1 MIEIKGVTKALG
13 NNLVLDEVNLSI
25 EEGKVFGLVGVNGAG
40 KSTLLRCLA
49 GIYKPESGEV
59 VINGKQ
65 VYENPHVKQ
74 DIVLIN
80 DDPYYPLNATVDDI
94 KNLYASFYAL
104 DEKRYETYV
113 SLFKLVKQDIVLI
126 NDDPYY
132 PLNATVDDIKNLY
145 ASFYALDEKRYE
157 TYVSLFKLDR
167 KKVINNFSKGM
178 KRQVFLIMAL
188 AISPKV
194 LILDEAFDGLDP
206 FVRLTFKRALTDLI
220 EEKNITVIISSHNLR
235 ELEDICDSF
244 GILENHHI
252 VTSGDIQEGKDNIHK
267 MQLVFK
273 DNVTKDMLT
282 NLDIIH
288 FDQVGR
294 VMSLVVKGNIDEI
307 KAELNQYHPLL
318 MEVLAISFEEM
329 FIYEMEER
337 GYRSYE

>member
-1 MIEIKGVTKALG
+1 MIGIKGVTKALG

-113 SLFKLVKQDIVLI
+113 SLFKL
-126 NDDPYY
+126 
-132 PLNATVDDIKNLY
+132 
-145 ASFYALDEKRYE
+145 
-157 TYVSLFKLDR
+157 DR

-188 AISPKV
+188 AISPKI

>member
-1 MIEIKGVTKALG
+1 MIVIKGVTKALG

-65 VYENPHVKQ
+65 VYENPH
-74 DIVLIN
+74 
-80 DDPYYPLNATVDDI
+80 
-94 KNLYASFYAL
+94 
-104 DEKRYETYV
+104 
-113 SLFKLVKQDIVLI
+113 VKQDIVLI

-267 MQLVFK
+267 MQLVLK

-329 FIYEMEER
+329 FIYDMEER

>member
-65 VYENPHVKQ
+65 VYENPH
-74 DIVLIN
+74 
-80 DDPYYPLNATVDDI
+80 
-94 KNLYASFYAL
+94 
-104 DEKRYETYV
+104 
-113 SLFKLVKQDIVLI
+113 VKQDIVLI

-244 GILENHHI
+244 GVLENHHI

>member
-65 VYENPHVKQ
+65 VYENPH
-74 DIVLIN
+74 
-80 DDPYYPLNATVDDI
+80 
-94 KNLYASFYAL
+94 
-104 DEKRYETYV
+104 
-113 SLFKLVKQDIVLI
+113 VKQDIVLI

-318 MEVLAISFEEM
+318 MEVLAISIEEM

>member
-25 EEGKVFGLVGVNGAG
+25 EEGKVFGLAGVNGAG
-40 KSTLLRCLA
+40 KSTLLRCLV

-65 VYENPHVKQ
+65 VYENPH
-74 DIVLIN
+74 
-80 DDPYYPLNATVDDI
+80 
-94 KNLYASFYAL
+94 
-104 DEKRYETYV
+104 
-113 SLFKLVKQDIVLI
+113 VKQDIVLI

>member
-65 VYENPHVKQ
+65 VYENPH
-74 DIVLIN
+74 
-80 DDPYYPLNATVDDI
+80 
-94 KNLYASFYAL
+94 
-104 DEKRYETYV
+104 
-113 SLFKLVKQDIVLI
+113 VKQDIVLI

-318 MEVLAISFEEM
+318 MKVLAISFEEM

>member
-113 SLFKLVKQDIVLI
+113 SLFKL
-126 NDDPYY
+126 
-132 PLNATVDDIKNLY
+132 
-145 ASFYALDEKRYE
+145 
-157 TYVSLFKLDR
+157 DR

-194 LILDEAFDGLDP
+194 LILDESFDGLDP

>member
-94 KNLYASFYAL
+94 KNLYASFYA
-104 DEKRYETYV
+104 
-113 SLFKLVKQDIVLI
+113 S
-126 NDDPYY
+126 
-132 PLNATVDDIKNLY
+132 
-145 ASFYALDEKRYE
+145 DEKRYE

>member
-40 KSTLLRCLA
+40 KSTLLRCLV

-65 VYENPHVKQ
+65 VYENPH
-74 DIVLIN
+74 
-80 DDPYYPLNATVDDI
+80 
-94 KNLYASFYAL
+94 
-104 DEKRYETYV
+104 
-113 SLFKLVKQDIVLI
+113 VKQDIVLI

>member
-1 MIEIKGVTKALG
+1 MIEIKGVTKVLG

-49 GIYKPESGEV
+49 GIYKPEAGEV

-65 VYENPHVKQ
+65 VYENPLVKK
-74 DIVLIN
+74 DIILIN
-80 DDPYYPLNATVDDI
+80 DDPYYPLNATLDDI
-94 KNLYASFYAL
+94 KNLYASFYDL
-104 DEKRYETYV
+104 DEKRYEKYV
-113 SLFKLVKQDIVLI
+113 
-126 NDDPYY
+126 P
-132 PLNATVDDIKNLY
+132 
-145 ASFYALDEKRYE
+145 
-157 TYVSLFKLDR
+157 LFKLDR

-206 FVRLTFKRALTDLI
+206 FVRLTFKRALTSLI

-252 VTSGDIQEGKDNIHK
+252 ATSGDIQEGKDNIHK

-273 DNVTKDMLT
+273 DNVTKEMLHH
-282 NLDIIH
+282 LDIIH

-307 KAELNQYHPLL
+307 KQELNQYHPLL

-337 GYRSYE
+337 GYISYE

>member
-65 VYENPHVKQ
+65 VYENPH
-74 DIVLIN
+74 
-80 DDPYYPLNATVDDI
+80 
-94 KNLYASFYAL
+94 
-104 DEKRYETYV
+104 
-113 SLFKLVKQDIVLI
+113 VKQDIVLI

-267 MQLVFK
+267 MQFVFK

>member
-65 VYENPHVKQ
+65 VYENPH
-74 DIVLIN
+74 
-80 DDPYYPLNATVDDI
+80 
-94 KNLYASFYAL
+94 
-104 DEKRYETYV
+104 
-113 SLFKLVKQDIVLI
+113 VKQDIVLI

>member
-40 KSTLLRCLA
+40 KSTLLRCLV

-113 SLFKLVKQDIVLI
+113 L
-126 NDDPYY
+126 
-132 PLNATVDDIKNLY
+132 
-145 ASFYALDEKRYE
+145 
-157 TYVSLFKLDR
+157 LFKLDR

>member
-1 MIEIKGVTKALG
+1 M
-13 NNLVLDEVNLSI
+13 
-25 EEGKVFGLVGVNGAG
+25 
-40 KSTLLRCLA
+40 
-49 GIYKPESGEV
+49 
-59 VINGKQ
+59 INGKQ
-65 VYENPHVKQ
+65 VYENPH
-74 DIVLIN
+74 
-80 DDPYYPLNATVDDI
+80 
-94 KNLYASFYAL
+94 
-104 DEKRYETYV
+104 
-113 SLFKLVKQDIVLI
+113 VKQDIVLI

>member
-1 MIEIKGVTKALG
+1 MIVIKGVTKALG

-40 KSTLLRCLA
+40 KSTLLQCLA

-65 VYENPHVKQ
+65 VYENPH
-74 DIVLIN
+74 
-80 DDPYYPLNATVDDI
+80 
-94 KNLYASFYAL
+94 
-104 DEKRYETYV
+104 
-113 SLFKLVKQDIVLI
+113 VKQDIVLI

>member
-104 DEKRYETYV
+104 DEKRYV
-113 SLFKLVKQDIVLI
+113 
-126 NDDPYY
+126 
-132 PLNATVDDIKNLY
+132 
-145 ASFYALDEKRYE
+145 

>member
-113 SLFKLVKQDIVLI
+113 SLFKL
-126 NDDPYY
+126 
-132 PLNATVDDIKNLY
+132 
-145 ASFYALDEKRYE
+145 
-157 TYVSLFKLDR
+157 DR

-188 AISPKV
+188 AISPKI

>member
-1 MIEIKGVTKALG
+1 MIGIKGVTKALG

-40 KSTLLRCLA
+40 KSTLLRCLV

-65 VYENPHVKQ
+65 VYENPH
-74 DIVLIN
+74 
-80 DDPYYPLNATVDDI
+80 
-94 KNLYASFYAL
+94 
-104 DEKRYETYV
+104 
-113 SLFKLVKQDIVLI
+113 VKQDIVLI

>member
-65 VYENPHVKQ
+65 VYENPH
-74 DIVLIN
+74 
-80 DDPYYPLNATVDDI
+80 
-94 KNLYASFYAL
+94 
-104 DEKRYETYV
+104 
-113 SLFKLVKQDIVLI
+113 VKQDIVLI

-288 FDQVGR
+288 FDQVG
-294 VMSLVVKGNIDEI
+294 
-307 KAELNQYHPLL
+307 
-318 MEVLAISFEEM
+318 
-329 FIYEMEER
+329 
-337 GYRSYE
+337 

>member
-40 KSTLLRCLA
+40 KSTLLRCLV

-94 KNLYASFYAL
+94 KNLYASFY
-104 DEKRYETYV
+104 V
-113 SLFKLVKQDIVLI
+113 
-126 NDDPYY
+126 
-132 PLNATVDDIKNLY
+132 
-145 ASFYALDEKRYE
+145 LDEKRYE

-188 AISPKV
+188 AISPKI

>member
-40 KSTLLRCLA
+40 KSTLLQCLA

-65 VYENPHVKQ
+65 VYENPH
-74 DIVLIN
+74 
-80 DDPYYPLNATVDDI
+80 
-94 KNLYASFYAL
+94 
-104 DEKRYETYV
+104 
-113 SLFKLVKQDIVLI
+113 VKQDIVLI

>member
-1 MIEIKGVTKALG
+1 MIEIKGVTKVLG

-40 KSTLLRCLA
+40 KSTLLRCLS
-49 GIYKPESGEV
+49 GIYKPDAGEIM
-59 VINGKQ
+59 INGNQ

-94 KNLYASFYAL
+94 KNLYASFY
-104 DEKRYETYV
+104 D
-113 SLFKLVKQDIVLI
+113 
-126 NDDPYY
+126 
-132 PLNATVDDIKNLY
+132 LN
-145 ASFYALDEKRYE
+145 EKRYE

-244 GILENHHI
+244 GILENHDI
-252 VTSGDIQEGKDNIHK
+252 ATSGDIQEGKDNIHK

-282 NLDIIH
+282 HLDIIH

-294 VMSLVVKGNIDEI
+294 VMSLVIKGNIDEI
-307 KAELNQYHPLL
+307 KKELNQYHPLL

-337 GYRSYE
+337 GYISYE

>member
-40 KSTLLRCLA
+40 KSTLLQCLA

-65 VYENPHVKQ
+65 VYENPH
-74 DIVLIN
+74 
-80 DDPYYPLNATVDDI
+80 
-94 KNLYASFYAL
+94 
-104 DEKRYETYV
+104 
-113 SLFKLVKQDIVLI
+113 VKQDIVLI

-188 AISPKV
+188 AISPKI

>member
-25 EEGKVFGLVGVNGAG
+25 EEGKVFGLVGVNGAC

-113 SLFKLVKQDIVLI
+113 SLFKL
-126 NDDPYY
+126 
-132 PLNATVDDIKNLY
+132 
-145 ASFYALDEKRYE
+145 
-157 TYVSLFKLDR
+157 DR

-178 KRQVFLIMAL
+178 KRQVFLIMAF

>member
-40 KSTLLRCLA
+40 KSTLLRCLV

-65 VYENPHVKQ
+65 VYENPH
-74 DIVLIN
+74 
-80 DDPYYPLNATVDDI
+80 
-94 KNLYASFYAL
+94 
-104 DEKRYETYV
+104 
-113 SLFKLVKQDIVLI
+113 VKQDIVLI

-188 AISPKV
+188 AISPKI